1 MSEYIDAPTLEKWL
15 SDGGEL
21 SLLDVR
27 EHGQYGDSHIFLAI
41 PLPYS
46 QFELRLPV
54 LVPNQKVRLV
64 LYDNGDGVA
73 ARAAARAETSGYEN
87 VHILR
92 GGASAWEEA
101 GHTLFAGVNVPSK
114 TFGELI
120 EHEFDTPRISCE
132 KLQALNDAGE
142 NFVLVDGRPYA
153 EYEKMNVPGGIC
165 CPNGELA
172 LRIADIAPDPETQII
187 VNCAGRTR
195 SIIGAQTLIDLGVP
209 NPVAALEN
217 GTQGWFLAGFELE
230 RGASRRY
237 PQEITRGDLDS
248 LRKRARELAE
258 ARGASYIAPA
268 QLSDWLDDT
277 ARTVFIFDVRTHEEF
292 EADGVARSVH
302 APGGQLVQATDHWVG
317 VKNARIV
324 LADSDGVR
332 AGMVASWLRQL
343 GHEAYVLEGGIAAL
357 AEMKLPAPQNA
368 EIQEL
373 KAVPAGEVAGLIQ
386 GGNAQLVDVRPAMS
400 YRQSHIAGARWSIRP
415 VIGSAVTGHD
425 LPVML
430 VADDP
435 GVAALAAH
443 DLREAG
449 MEVAGVLDGGP
460 GDWEAAGL
468 KMVATPDEPA
478 EIACIDFLFFTHGR
492 HQGNAEAC
500 RQYLAWEVGLVDQL
514 DEQER
519 GVFAIVPA
527 PR

>member
-1 MSEYIDAPTLEKWL
+1 MSEYIDVPTLKAWL
-15 SDGGEL
+15 CDGEEL

-27 EHGQYGDSHIFLAI
+27 EHGQYGMRHIFYAI

-73 ARAAARAETSGYEN
+73 ERAAARATASGYGN

-101 GHTLFAGVNVPSK
+101 GHTLYAGVNVPSK

-120 EHEFDTPRISCE
+120 EHELDTPRITCE
-132 KLQALNDAGE
+132 KLQALSHAGE

-230 RGASRRY
+230 QGASRRY
-237 PQEITRGDLDS
+237 PREITRGDLDS
-248 LRKRARELAE
+248 LRKRARALAE

-268 QLSDWLDDT
+268 QLSGWLDDK
-277 ARTVFIFDVRTHEEF
+277 ARTIFIFDVRTHEEF
-292 EADGVARSVH
+292 ETDGVSPSIH

-317 VKNARIV
+317 VKNARMV
-324 LADSDGVR
+324 LADNDGVR

-357 AEMKLPAPQNA
+357 AEMDLPAPQTA
-368 EIQEL
+368 EIPEL
-373 KAVPAGEVAGLIQ
+373 KTVRPDEVAGLIR
-386 GGNAQLVDVRPAMS
+386 GGNAHFIDVRPAMS
-400 YRQSHIAGARWSIRP
+400 YRQSHISGAHWSIRP

-425 LPVML
+425 LPVVL

-435 GVAALAAH
+435 DVAALAAH

-449 MEVAGVLDGGP
+449 IDVAGVLDGGP
-460 GDWEAAGL
+460 DDWQAAGL
-468 KMVATPDEPA
+468 AMVATPDDPA
-478 EIACIDFLFFTHGR
+478 EDACIDFLFFTHGR

-519 GVFAIVPA
+519 GVFSIVPA